1 MMTMLLILPLMM
13 EFKEVEDSLLQ
24 CCYVWHGI
32 VQVWLFSVKAIFTK
46 KFHENDFTEFFFIFT
61 GTWCKSALNGG
72 SDGGTMRFKPECDH
86 GGNAGKNL
94 FVQKK
99 EIEIV
104 LLNLKYFQ
112 KISGLGIAR
121 DLLEPIKKKH
131 PNVTYADLYILAGV
145 VAVEEMGGNF

>member
-1 MMTMLLILPLMM
+1 MVELCVSNLNVIMVAML
-13 EFKEVEDSLLQ
+13 
-24 CCYVWHGI
+24 
-32 VQVWLFSVKAIFTK
+32 VKIFL
-46 KFHENDFTEFFFIFT
+46 
-61 GTWCKSALNGG
+61 CK
-72 SDGGTMRFKPECDH
+72 
-86 GGNAGKNL
+86 
-94 FVQKK
+94 KK

>member
-1 MMTMLLILPLMM
+1 MYLNFELIFRLLLELLEPEQLPLLYLDLDKVLQIGNKFGKIFLILLMMTMLLILPLMM

-86 GGNAGKNL
+86 GGNAGKNIFL
-94 FVQKK
+94 YKK
-99 EIEIV
+99 FY
-104 LLNLKYFQ
+104 LK
-112 KISGLGIAR
+112 I
-121 DLLEPIKKKH
+121 
-131 PNVTYADLYILAGV
+131 
-145 VAVEEMGGNF
+145 

>member
-1 MMTMLLILPLMM
+1 MYLNFELIFRLLLELLEPEQLPLLYLDLDKVLQIGNKFGKIFLILLMMTMLLILPLMM

-94 FVQKK
+94 FVQIK
-99 EIEIV
+99 
-104 LLNLKYFQ
+104 LKLYF
-112 KISGLGIAR
+112 
-121 DLLEPIKKKH
+121 
-131 PNVTYADLYILAGV
+131 
-145 VAVEEMGGNF
+145 

>member
-1 MMTMLLILPLMM
+1 MYLNFELIFRLLLELLEPEQLPLLYLDLDKVLQIGNKFGKIFLILLMMTMLLILPLMM

-46 KFHENDFTEFFFIFT
+46 KFHENDFTEFLFIFI

-86 GGNAGKNL
+86 GK
-94 FVQKK
+94 
-99 EIEIV
+99 
-104 LLNLKYFQ
+104 
-112 KISGLGIAR
+112 LG
-121 DLLEPIKKKH
+121 
-131 PNVTYADLYILAGV
+131 
-145 VAVEEMGGNF
+145 

>member
-1 MMTMLLILPLMM
+1 MLLRLA
-13 EFKEVEDSLLQ
+13 
-24 CCYVWHGI
+24 WHCSG
-32 VQVWLFSVKAIFTK
+32 LAFFRESN
-46 KFHENDFTEFFFIFT
+46 FHEKISWKYFTEFLFIFI
-61 GTWCKSALNGG
+61 GTWCKAALNGG

-94 FVQKK
+94 FAQKK
-99 EIEIV
+99 NRNCTYKFE
-104 LLNLKYFQ
+104 KYFQ
-112 KISGLGIAR
+112 KNSGLGIAR

>member
-1 MMTMLLILPLMM
+1 MYLNFELIFRLLLELLEPEQLPLLYLDLDKVLQIGNKFGKIFLILLMMTMLLILPLMM

-46 KFHENDFTEFFFIFT
+46 KFHENDFTEFFFIFI
-61 GTWCKSALNGG
+61 GTWCKAALNGG

-99 EIEIV
+99 K
-104 LLNLKYFQ
+104 LKLYF
-112 KISGLGIAR
+112 
-121 DLLEPIKKKH
+121 
-131 PNVTYADLYILAGV
+131 
-145 VAVEEMGGNF
+145 